1 MLTQTFF
8 LKGRNDLQLGQNRCE
23 SDLAAEFFKGSAS
36 WFFSTL
42 LIPILDNLLLYIC

>member
-23 SDLAAEFFKGSAS
+23 SDLVVEFFKVSAS
-36 WFFSTL
+36 
-42 LIPILDNLLLYIC
+42 LDSF

>member
-23 SDLAAEFFKGSAS
+23 SDLVAEFFKVSGS
-36 WFFSTL
+36 
-42 LIPILDNLLLYIC
+42 LDSF